1 MQSVICSNKTF
12 TVLFSQLNQS
22 SLLSAEEI
30 DYNELQE
37 KIFVMDNY
45 FSMGKVNTAIQEA
58 DALLFL
64 LKMAVEQ
71 GDVNRNLI
79 QVSRVD

>member
-1 MQSVICSNKTF
+1 MQSVICSNKTS
-12 TVLFSQLNQS
+12 TVLLSQLNQS

>member
-37 KIFVMDNY
+37 KIFVMDSY

-71 GDVNRNLI
+71 GDVNRNLL
-79 QVSRVD
+79 QVSSVD

>member
-71 GDVNRNLI
+71 GDVNRNLL
-79 QVSRVD
+79 QVSTVD

>member
-71 GDVNRNLI
+71 GDVNRNLL
-79 QVSRVD
+79 QVS

>member
-37 KIFVMDNY
+37 KIFVMDDY

-71 GDVNRNLI
+71 GDVNRNLL

>member
-12 TVLFSQLNQS
+12 IVLFSQLNQS

-71 GDVNRNLI
+71 GDVNRNLL

>member
-22 SLLSAEEI
+22 SLLSAEDI

-37 KIFVMDNY
+37 KMFVMDNY

>member
-64 LKMAVEQ
+64 LQMAVEQ
-71 GDVNRNLI
+71 GDVNRNLL
-79 QVSRVD
+79 QVSSVD

>member
-71 GDVNRNLI
+71 GDVNRKLL

>member
-37 KIFVMDNY
+37 KIFVMYNY

-71 GDVNRNLI
+71 GDVNRNLL

>member
-1 MQSVICSNKTF
+1 MICSNKTF

-58 DALLFL
+58 EALLFL

>member
-12 TVLFSQLNQS
+12 TVLLSQLNQS

>member
-30 DYNELQE
+30 DYNELQV
-37 KIFVMDNY
+37 KIIVMDNY

-71 GDVNRNLI
+71 GDVNRNLL

>member
-58 DALLFL
+58 DTLLFL

-71 GDVNRNLI
+71 GDVNRNLL

>member
-22 SLLSAEEI
+22 SLLSAEDI
-30 DYNELQE
+30 DHNELQE

-71 GDVNRNLI
+71 SNVNRNLL

>member
-1 MQSVICSNKTF
+1 MICSNKTF

-71 GDVNRNLI
+71 GDVNRNLL

>member
-12 TVLFSQLNQS
+12 IVLFSQLNQS

-71 GDVNRNLI
+71 GDVNRNLL
-79 QVSRVD
+79 QVSGVD

>member
-58 DALLFL
+58 DAFLFL

-71 GDVNRNLI
+71 GDVNRNLL

>member
-1 MQSVICSNKTF
+1 MQSVTCSNKTF

-64 LKMAVEQ
+64 LQMAVEQ
-71 GDVNRNLI
+71 GDVNRNLL
-79 QVSRVD
+79 QVSSVD

>member
-58 DALLFL
+58 HALLFL

-71 GDVNRNLI
+71 GDVNRNLL
-79 QVSRVD
+79 QVSSVD

>member
-1 MQSVICSNKTF
+1 M
-12 TVLFSQLNQS
+12 
-22 SLLSAEEI
+22 LSAEEI

-64 LKMAVEQ
+64 LKKAVEQ
-71 GDVNRNLI
+71 GDVNRNLL

>member
-71 GDVNRNLI
+71 GDVNRNLL

>member
-12 TVLFSQLNQS
+12 IVLFSQLNQS

-45 FSMGKVNTAIQEA
+45 FSMGKVNTAVQEA

-71 GDVNRNLI
+71 GDVNRNLL
-79 QVSRVD
+79 QVSSVD

>member
-12 TVLFSQLNQS
+12 IVLFSQLNQS

-71 GDVNRNLI
+71 GDVNRNLL
-79 QVSRVD
+79 QVSSVD

>member
-58 DALLFL
+58 NALLFL

-71 GDVNRNLI
+71 GDVNRNLL

>member
-71 GDVNRNLI
+71 GDVNRNLL
-79 QVSRVD
+79 QVSSVD

>member
-37 KIFVMDNY
+37 KIFVMDNH
-45 FSMGKVNTAIQEA
+45 FSMGKVNTAVQEA

-71 GDVNRNLI
+71 GDVNRNLL

>member
-30 DYNELQE
+30 DYNELQ
-37 KIFVMDNY
+37 KKVFVMDNY

-71 GDVNRNLI
+71 SNVNRNLL

>member
-22 SLLSAEEI
+22 SLLSAEDI

-58 DALLFL
+58 DSLLFL

-71 GDVNRNLI
+71 GDVNRNLL

>member
-1 MQSVICSNKTF
+1 MQSVICSNKTS
-12 TVLFSQLNQS
+12 TVLLSQLNQS

-71 GDVNRNLI
+71 GDVNRNLL
-79 QVSRVD
+79 QVSTVD

>member
-45 FSMGKVNTAIQEA
+45 FSMGKVNTAVQEA
-58 DALLFL
+58 DAFLFL

-71 GDVNRNLI
+71 GDVNRNLL

>member
-45 FSMGKVNTAIQEA
+45 FSMGKVNTAVQEA

-71 GDVNRNLI
+71 GDVNRNLL

>member
-45 FSMGKVNTAIQEA
+45 FSMGKVNTAIQQA

>member
-45 FSMGKVNTAIQEA
+45 FSMGKVNTATQEA

-71 GDVNRNLI
+71 GDVNRNLL

>member
-12 TVLFSQLNQS
+12 IVLFSQLNQS

-71 GDVNRNLI
+71 GDVNKNLL
-79 QVSRVD
+79 QVSSVD